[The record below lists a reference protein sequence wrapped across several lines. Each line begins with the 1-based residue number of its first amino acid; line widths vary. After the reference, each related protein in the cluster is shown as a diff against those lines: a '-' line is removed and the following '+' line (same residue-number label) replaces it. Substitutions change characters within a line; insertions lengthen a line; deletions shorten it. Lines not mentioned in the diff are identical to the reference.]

1 LSEYDRE
8 LIQISQANTERLIYQ
23 VEDILEFSNYK
34 QIEKIRISPVL
45 FDLKDLLKEIKNIY
59 SIQMK

>member
-1 LSEYDRE
+1 LPDQDKEFI
-8 LIQISQANTERLIYQ
+8 LISQANTERLIYQ
-23 VEDILEFSNYK
+23 VEDILEFSNYR

-59 SIQMK
+59 SI